1 MGDISF
7 DKDGLRTAVVFAE
20 MADRL
25 YREGKTCVQRLREL
39 YAKYGYFEMC
49 TSYFYYKDAE
59 VLSNIFKPLRG
70 EGSPENFIKSMGE
83 YKVTNRS
90 KLHIFCTQTVTGLA
104 QTLCGL

>member
-49 TSYFYYKDAE
+49 TSYFYYKDAD

-70 EGSPENFIKSMGE
+70 ENSPENFIKSMGE
-83 YKVTNRS
+83 YKVTIWNVDS
-90 KLHIFCTQTVTGLA
+90 FF
-104 QTLCGL
+104 LCRNLKF